1 MSGAVSEMKRYNVSR
16 ETLKK
21 LQIIVSQLEKW
32 QPRINLVAPS
42 TMADIWKR
50 HIADSLQ
57 LQSLM
62 PSARRWIDLGSG
74 GGFPGLV
81 IAAVFAEF
89 KDAEVTLVES
99 NGKKCAFL
107 RETAR
112 LSELPVRVV
121 QARIENTIPHL
132 IDRFDVVSARALA
145 PLDNLLKLTAPL
157 IAIGTT
163 GIFPKGQDVDREI
176 KLASISWRI
185 EHELVESQTEIGA
198 KIVVIKSAVR
208 VT

>member
-121 QARIENTIPHL
+121 QARIESTIPHL

-145 PLDNLLKLTAPL
+145 PLDNLLELTAPL